1 MCLFENKVV
10 SLQCNRKGHPSRLH
24 RLNSQ
29 NSNYKIMF
37 TVYNLICNNR
47 ADQVAIARN
56 IAEQLTEAYNGTDLT
71 AAVEAF
77 AKLYQERKEMDFC
90 NPTEWEGEEG
100 NIYNAIEETP
110 EEVWNWLETL
120 YEDEME
126 YLNNIIEG

>member
-1 MCLFENKVV
+1 MAKAEKDVFSVYESVKATPFGVAFYLSK
-10 SLQCNRKGHPSRLH
+10 
-24 RLNSQ
+24 SQ
-29 NSNYKIMF
+29 VQKI
-37 TVYNLICNNR
+37 IHR

-56 IAEQLTEAYNGTDLT
+56 IAEQLAAAYNGTDLT

-110 EEVWNWLETL
+110 EEVWEWLETL

>member
-1 MCLFENKVV
+1 M
-10 SLQCNRKGHPSRLH
+10 
-24 RLNSQ
+24 
-29 NSNYKIMF
+29 I

-47 ADQVAIARN
+47 EDQVAIARN
-56 IAEQLTEAYNGTDLT
+56 IAEQLTEAYNGTDLN

-110 EEVWNWLETL
+110 EEVWEWLETL